1 MYPSFAD
8 SCCPLPF
15 KERPFVCSTDNLFQL
30 SLGSFACFLH
40 AGVHTYI
47 EDLSYTSKSD
57 DASEVERC
65 VTNGNKRRT
74 PCTVQ
79 PDLSYHFEEVLC
91 SHSHGHH
98 QQSVGHH
105 WKLASE
111 ASGHFLC
118 SSLTE
123 SGSVPASGTE
133 VSSKDPYTQLS
144 MHTPSTPRPVCRGGG
159 GSLGLYEPPSRIC
172 GTKNSETNHFV
183 VVHVLIEGQKHRFF
197 L

>member
-1 MYPSFAD
+1 M
-8 SCCPLPF
+8 
-15 KERPFVCSTDNLFQL
+15 CSTDNLLQL

-40 AGVHTYI
+40 AGVHTYNG
-47 EDLSYTSKSD
+47 DLSYTCKSD

-79 PDLSYHFEEVLC
+79 PDLSYHYEEVLC

-98 QQSVGHH
+98 PQSVGHH

-133 VSSKDPYTQLS
+133 VA
-144 MHTPSTPRPVCRGGG
+144 MIHTPSSLCTHPAPPGLYAGG
-159 GSLGLYEPPSRIC
+159 GSLGSYEPPSRIC

-197 L
+197 MIHRSVRVPVRPPSITL